1 MTENLTHDDL
11 MRDPKYAVATHG
23 HQLNKFAEVLEQL
36 TERVL
41 QLEERMTELSF
52 PDVNDPLK
60 DFPEVKQ

>member
-11 MRDPKYAVATHG
+11 MRDPRYAVATQG